1 MVSQTGNNKLKLND
15 TWFGGEM
22 IINGKTAI
30 IRGRSHLKNLLDSN
44 KYNEIIQITW
54 EMENPTENGIP
65 TPDENLF
72 MGKIEDSLIEFV
84 ESDLQSVLAFVQSF
98 DNTRTWFFY
107 TKKTEVFMER
117 LNTTLS
123 EYRQIPISIE
133 FLDDSN
139 WSAYLKVLSD
149 FNIELK

>member
-22 IINGKTAI
+22 EINKKPVI
-30 IRGRSHLKNLLDSN
+30 IRGRSHLKNIMESG
-44 KYNEIIQITW
+44 KYSEIIQITW

-65 TPDENLF
+65 TPEENIF
-72 MGKIEDSLIEFV
+72 MGKIEDSLIESIEF
-84 ESDLQSVLAFVQSF
+84 DLLSVLAFVQSF

-107 TKKTEVFMER
+107 TKKTEMFMER
-117 LNTTLS
+117 LNATLS
-123 EYRQIPISIE
+123 EYRKIPISIE

-139 WSAYLKVLSD
+139 WSVYSKVLSD